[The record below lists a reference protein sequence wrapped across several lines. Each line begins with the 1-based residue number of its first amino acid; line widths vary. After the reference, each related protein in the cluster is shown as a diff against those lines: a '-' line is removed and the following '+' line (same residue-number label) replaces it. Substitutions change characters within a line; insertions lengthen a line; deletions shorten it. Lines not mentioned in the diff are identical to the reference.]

1 MLINWNNEL
10 CFADGCSHW
19 RMKCGWRFFF
29 SVSFV
34 RRHLSIGHIDTHRN
48 QSFEC
53 DKCPK
58 ASVSRHYLK
67 LHIKNVHT
75 APRDLLCPHCG
86 HAYRTLCT
94 LNNHRR
100 FKYKGGGI
108 QCNICG
114 KKFKDNCGLKRHM
127 PVHEEK
133 SETFPVCK
141 IKCRNMTSHSCIC
154 LKEKPQKKHTCH
166 HW

>member
-1 MLINWNNEL
+1 MLKLITLKNEM
-10 CFADGCSHW
+10 
-19 RMKCGWRFFF
+19 RIKNFF

-58 ASVSRHYLK
+58 AFVSRHYLK

-94 LNNHRR
+94 LNNHRVGAFNATSAER
-100 FKYKGGGI
+100 NSKTIVGLRGTC
-108 QCNICG
+108 QCM
-114 KKFKDNCGLKRHM
+114 KKVRDLSR
-127 PVHEEK
+127 
-133 SETFPVCK
+133 
-141 IKCRNMTSHSCIC
+141 
-154 LKEKPQKKHTCH
+154 L
-166 HW
+166 